1 MRTVFKLFG
10 PICLIAIT
18 GCTTT
23 TNPITPVD
31 FDKYNE
37 EFIPK
42 EKGLTQEDVN
52 RTYRKIYSEV
62 KQNTVGRT
70 LSDVTVED
78 TTGHKLDLSSLINEL
93 TLTCF
98 SSTHCSWGM
107 EALSNGLPKAIQ
119 KAKKNGTSTEVICVV
134 VKEERDAETPEIFNS
149 KLNQLKSFYDKL
161 YVISIAEAKRI
172 NVFADPTLLLVNAEK
187 VVIDIYPGDGE
198 EGALYE
204 YFQKTNSN
212 NR

>member
-1 MRTVFKLFG
+1 MSTAIKLIF
-10 PICLIAIT
+10 PICLIGIV
-18 GCTTT
+18 GCISKSD
-23 TNPITPVD
+23 PITPVD

-62 KQNTVGRT
+62 KQSTVGRK

-78 TTGHKLDLSSLINEL
+78 TTGRKLDLSSLINEL

-119 KAKKNGTSTEVICVV
+119 KVKKNGTSTEVICLV
-134 VKEERDAETPEIFNS
+134 VKEEWDTENPEIFDS

-161 YVISIAEAKRI
+161 YIISIEEAKRI
-172 NVFADPTLLLVNAEK
+172 NVFADPTLMLVNADK
-187 VVIDIYPGDGE
+187 VVVDIYPGDGE

-204 YFQKTNSN
+204 YFQNTNPN
-212 NR
+212 TH